1 MVNAEWQKDRI
12 VLTPTNLYMEYIL
25 LSYNNYLK
33 DKLEDIEITY
43 GELTY
48 IYNIKFFPSIS
59 QRELAEILYVSEA
72 NVAKMVKKLVKKGIV
87 EKRKDDNN
95 KSRNVLRLT
104 DKGEELFVKI
114 NVITCGW
121 EREIT
126 KNLSNEEFFNFKEQ
140 LYDMIKESTELKWSN
155 LYIVPPLK

>member
-1 MVNAEWQKDRI
+1 MVDEEWQKDRI
-12 VLTPTNLYMEYIL
+12 IFTPTNLYMEYIL

-33 DKLEDIEITY
+33 NKLEDIEITY

-126 KNLSNEEFFNFKEQ
+126 KNLSNDEFFNFKEQ

>member
-1 MVNAEWQKDRI
+1 MVDEEWQKDRI

-48 IYNIKFFPSIS
+48 IYNIKFFPSTS
-59 QRELAEILYVSEA
+59 QRELAEILFVSEA

-87 EKRKDDNN
+87 EKRKDENN
-95 KSRNVLRLT
+95 KSRNILRLT
-104 DKGEELFVKI
+104 EKGEELFVKV
-114 NVITCGW
+114 NLITCGW

-126 KNLSNEEFFNFKEQ
+126 KNLSNEEFFKFKEQ
-140 LYDMIKESTELKWSN
+140 LYDLIKQSTEIK
-155 LYIVPPLK
+155 

>member
-1 MVNAEWQKDRI
+1 MLMVNAEWQKDRI
-12 VLTPTNLYMEYIL
+12 IFTPTNLYMEYIL

-33 DKLEDIEITY
+33 NKLEDIEITY

-87 EKRKDDNN
+87 EKRKEESN

-126 KNLSNEEFFNFKEQ
+126 KNLSNDEFFNFKEQ
-140 LYDMIKESTELKWSN
+140 LYDMIKESTELK
-155 LYIVPPLK
+155 

>member
-12 VLTPTNLYMEYIL
+12 IFTPTNLYMEYIL

-72 NVAKMVKKLVKKGIV
+72 NVAKMVKKLVRKGIV
-87 EKRKDDNN
+87 EKRKDESN

-126 KNLSNEEFFNFKEQ
+126 KNLSNDEFFNFKEQ

>member
-12 VLTPTNLYMEYIL
+12 VFTPTNLYMEYIL

-33 DKLEDIEITY
+33 NKLEDIEITY

-87 EKRKDDNN
+87 EKRKDESN

-126 KNLSNEEFFNFKEQ
+126 KNLSNDEFFNFKEQ
-140 LYDMIKESTELKWSN
+140 LYDMIKESTELKWDN
-155 LYIVPPLK
+155 LYIVLQLK

>member
-12 VLTPTNLYMEYIL
+12 IFTPTNLYMEYIL

>member
-1 MVNAEWQKDRI
+1 MPYFNRGIIMVDEEWQKDRI
-12 VLTPTNLYMEYIL
+12 IFTPTNLYMEYIL

-33 DKLEDIEITY
+33 NKLEDIEITY

-72 NVAKMVKKLVKKGIV
+72 NVAKMFKKLVKKGIV

-126 KNLSNEEFFNFKEQ
+126 KNLSNDEFFNFKEQ
-140 LYDMIKESTELKWSN
+140 LYNMIKESTELK
-155 LYIVPPLK
+155 

>member
-12 VLTPTNLYMEYIL
+12 VFTPTNLYMEYIL

-33 DKLEDIEITY
+33 NKLEDIEITY

-87 EKRKDDNN
+87 EKRKDESN

-126 KNLSNEEFFNFKEQ
+126 KNLSNDEFFNFKEQ
-140 LYDMIKESTELKWSN
+140 LYNMIKESTELK
-155 LYIVPPLK
+155 

>member
-12 VLTPTNLYMEYIL
+12 VFTPTNLYMEYIL

-33 DKLEDIEITY
+33 NKLEDIEITY

-126 KNLSNEEFFNFKEQ
+126 KNLSNDEFFNFKEQ

>member
-1 MVNAEWQKDRI
+1 MVDEEWQKDRI

-33 DKLEDIEITY
+33 NKLEDIEITY

-59 QRELAEILYVSEA
+59 QRELAEILFVSEA

-87 EKRKDDNN
+87 EKRKDESN

-140 LYDMIKESTELKWSN
+140 LYAMIKESTELKWGN
-155 LYIVPPLK
+155 LYIVLQLK

>member
-12 VLTPTNLYMEYIL
+12 VFTPTNLYMEYIL

-87 EKRKDDNN
+87 EKRKDESN

-126 KNLSNEEFFNFKEQ
+126 KNLSNDEFFNFKEQ
-140 LYDMIKESTELKWSN
+140 LYDMIKESTELK
-155 LYIVPPLK
+155 

>member
-1 MVNAEWQKDRI
+1 MVDAEWQKDRI

-59 QRELAEILYVSEA
+59 QRELAEILFVSEA

-87 EKRKDDNN
+87 EKRKDENN
-95 KSRNVLRLT
+95 KSRNILRLT
-104 DKGEELFVKI
+104 EKGEELFVKV
-114 NVITCGW
+114 NLITCGW

-126 KNLSNEEFFNFKEQ
+126 KNLSNEEFFKFKEQ
-140 LYDMIKESTELKWSN
+140 LYDLIKQSTEIK
-155 LYIVPPLK
+155 

>member
-12 VLTPTNLYMEYIL
+12 IFTPTNLYMEYIL

-33 DKLEDIEITY
+33 NKLEDIEITY

-87 EKRKDDNN
+87 EKRKDESN

-140 LYDMIKESTELKWSN
+140 LYNMIKESTELK
-155 LYIVPPLK
+155 

>member
-1 MVNAEWQKDRI
+1 MVDTEWQKDRI
-12 VLTPTNLYMEYIL
+12 VFTPTNLYMEYIL

-59 QRELAEILYVSEA
+59 QRELAEILFVSEA
-72 NVAKMVKKLVKKGIV
+72 NVAKMVKKLVNKEIV
-87 EKRKDDNN
+87 EKRKDETN
-95 KSRNVLRLT
+95 KSRNILRLT
-104 DKGEELFVKI
+104 EKGEELFVKI
-114 NVITCGW
+114 NLITCGW

-126 KNLSNEEFFNFKEQ
+126 KNLSNEEFFKFKEQ
-140 LYDMIKESTELKWSN
+140 LYDLIKQSTEIK
-155 LYIVPPLK
+155 

>member
-12 VLTPTNLYMEYIL
+12 VFTPTNLYMEYIL

-33 DKLEDIEITY
+33 NKLEDIEITY

-87 EKRKDDNN
+87 EKRKDESN

-126 KNLSNEEFFNFKEQ
+126 KNLSNDEFFNFKEQ

>member
-1 MVNAEWQKDRI
+1 MPYFNRGMLMVDTEWQKDRI

-59 QRELAEILYVSEA
+59 QRELAEILFVSEA
-72 NVAKMVKKLVKKGIV
+72 NVAKMVKKLVNKEIV
-87 EKRKDDNN
+87 EKRKDENN
-95 KSRNVLRLT
+95 KSRNILRLT
-104 DKGEELFVKI
+104 EKGEELFVKV
-114 NVITCGW
+114 NLITCGW

-126 KNLSNEEFFNFKEQ
+126 KNLSNEEFFKFKEQ
-140 LYDMIKESTELKWSN
+140 LYDLIKQSTEIK
-155 LYIVPPLK
+155 

>member
-1 MVNAEWQKDRI
+1 MVDAEWQKDRI
-12 VLTPTNLYMEYIL
+12 VLTPSNLYMEYIL

-59 QRELAEILYVSEA
+59 QRELAEILFVSEA

-87 EKRKDDNN
+87 EKRKDKNN
-95 KSRNVLRLT
+95 KSRNILRLT
-104 DKGEELFVKI
+104 EKGEELFVKV
-114 NVITCGW
+114 NLITCGW

-126 KNLSNEEFFNFKEQ
+126 KNLSNEEFFKFKEQ
-140 LYDMIKESTELKWSN
+140 LYDLIKQSTELE
-155 LYIVPPLK
+155 

>member
-12 VLTPTNLYMEYIL
+12 VFTPTNLYMEYIL

-33 DKLEDIEITY
+33 NKLEDIEITY

-87 EKRKDDNN
+87 EKRKDESN

-126 KNLSNEEFFNFKEQ
+126 KNLSNDEFFNFKEQ
-140 LYDMIKESTELKWSN
+140 LYNMIKESTELKWSN

>member
-1 MVNAEWQKDRI
+1 MLMVNAEWQKDRI
-12 VLTPTNLYMEYIL
+12 VFTPTNLYMEYIL

-87 EKRKDDNN
+87 EKRKDESN

-126 KNLSNEEFFNFKEQ
+126 KNLSNDEFFNFKEQ
-140 LYDMIKESTELKWSN
+140 LYDMIKESTELK
-155 LYIVPPLK
+155 

>member
-1 MVNAEWQKDRI
+1 MVDTEWQKDRI

-59 QRELAEILYVSEA
+59 QRELAEILFVSEA
-72 NVAKMVKKLVKKGIV
+72 NVAKMVKKLVNKEIV
-87 EKRKDDNN
+87 EKRKDETN
-95 KSRNVLRLT
+95 KSRNILRLT
-104 DKGEELFVKI
+104 EKGEELFVKI
-114 NVITCGW
+114 NLITCGW

-140 LYDMIKESTELKWSN
+140 LYDMIKESTELK
-155 LYIVPPLK
+155 